1 MEKAKKKP
9 WLYRAIKATVG
20 AFYPKTETVGLEA
33 LPDGPLVIVGNHAQ
47 LHGPIACELYF
58 PDNYYIWCASQ
69 MMERKEVPA
78 YAYGDFWSEKPK
90 WQRPFFKLLSHIIA
104 PLSVLIFNNA
114 RTVAVYKDRR
124 IVKTFKE
131 SVERLANGQSIIIFP
146 EHDEKHNNIV
156 NGFQDGFVD
165 LAKLYYKRTGK
176 ELSFVPLYI
185 APRLHKM
192 YLGAPVAFSSEK
204 PLEEEKK
211 RICTYISDEISSI
224 AYSLPEHV
232 VVPYKNIS
240 KKLYPKNT
248 KEARGE

>member
-1 MEKAKKKP
+1 MEKSKKKS

-20 AFYPKTETVGLEA
+20 AFYPKMDIVGA
-33 LPDGPLVIVGNHAQ
+33 DKLPDGPLVIVGNHSQ

-58 PDNYYIWCASQ
+58 PDDHYIWCASQ
-69 MMERKEVPA
+69 MMEIREVPA
-78 YAYGDFWSEKPK
+78 YAYGDFWSEKPR
-90 WQRPFFKLLSHIIA
+90 WQRPFYKLLSYLIA
-104 PLSVLIFNNA
+104 PLSALIFKNA

-124 IVKTFKE
+124 VLATFKE
-131 SVERLANGQSIIIFP
+131 SAARLASGQSIIIFP
-146 EHDEKHNNIV
+146 EHDEKHNNII

-192 YLGAPVAFSSEK
+192 YLGTPVTFCAEN
-204 PLEEEKK
+204 PLDEEKK
-211 RICTYISDEISSI
+211 RICAYLADEISSI

-240 KKLYPKNT
+240 KKLYPKST
-248 KEARGE
+248 REAKED